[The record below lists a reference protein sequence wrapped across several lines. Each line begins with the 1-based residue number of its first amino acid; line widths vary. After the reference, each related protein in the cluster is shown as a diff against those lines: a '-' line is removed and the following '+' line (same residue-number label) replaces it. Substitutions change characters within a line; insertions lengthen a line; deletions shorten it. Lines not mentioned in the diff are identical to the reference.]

1 MIVSDDVNDDDNI
14 DDGMECDEYYVEV
27 REGDLENAE
36 GATFDGDCCIE
47 LEATDSYF
55 HWKGQDEAG

>member
-1 MIVSDDVNDDDNI
+1 MIVSDNVSDDDNI
-14 DDGMECDEYYVEV
+14 DDGMECDDYVEV

-36 GATFDGDCCIE
+36 GATMDGECFNE
-47 LEATDSYF
+47 LEVTDNYF